1 MIEIIVN
8 GETHTVSVDPDT
20 PLLWVLRDV
29 LGLKGTKFGCGV
41 GICGICM
48 ILIDGESNHACM
60 VPLEKARGRNVT
72 TIEGLAQ
79 EGHPLLS
86 AWLQEEVPQ
95 CGYCQP
101 GQIMAAAG
109 LLNRHPNPGNADL
122 ETAMS
127 KVLCRCGTYQR
138 IRRAI
143 ARAVDLVE
151 ARDQTMLPAP
161 LAPPPDAG
169 VALSPWL
176 RIHGDN
182 TVTMTINFAEMG
194 QGASTALAMLIS
206 EELEADWAQVRMTFA
221 PAAKV
226 YVNPRFGVQVTGGS
240 TAVSS
245 QWEQLRRAGA
255 SARIML
261 IRAAARQWRARV
273 GDCRAEAC
281 TVIHDRSGRRLQYA
295 ALADRASKL
304 PAPKRVTFK
313 PKDQWR
319 LLGQPA
325 ARLDLVD
332 MVQGKTAYGFDIH
345 QPDMLVASVQRSPVL
360 GGRVKSVAADDTLAV
375 PGVRAVHVIDS
386 GVAVLADDA
395 YTAMRGRRVLRVE
408 WSEGLS
414 TLNSTMHYQQLQH
427 AAQQPGKLIHRRG
440 SVKRALAEAHIH
452 VSAGYRTVYLA
463 HATLEP
469 MNCIAHVHGQ
479 QCDVWVGTQNQSAV
493 QKTAAG
499 LTGLPRR
506 MVNVHSLFCGGGFG
520 RRLETDMVTDAV
532 QLAQKVQ
539 QPVQVVWTRQD
550 DLQHDVYRPAN
561 YIALDAALDVDGQ
574 PTAWRLRAAGPSLA
588 LDMISVPYAVLNFR
602 EEHRVIES
610 EVPIGNWRS
619 VGAGQNAFAIESF
632 IDELAYAAGQDP
644 CAYRHRLLR
653 HAPRYQTVLELA
665 AEKAGWGRKPA
676 ANCGHGIAIYRSF
689 GTIVAQVAE
698 VTVLD
703 TKIVVQ
709 RVVCAID
716 CGTTVNPGTVR
727 AQMEGGIAFGLSA
740 ALHEEIN
747 IEAGRVLHA
756 NLEDYPIL
764 TLGEMP
770 AVEVHIVP
778 STETPGGVGE
788 PGVPPIAPAVAN
800 AVYAATGQR
809 LRSLPLRLGQPVSHL
824 I

>member
-1 MIEIIVN
+1 MIEITVN
-8 GETHTVSVDPDT
+8 GEAHTVSADPDT

-41 GICGICM
+41 GVCGICM
-48 ILIDGESNHACM
+48 VLIDGESNHACM
-60 VPLEKARGRNVT
+60 VPLEKARGRKVT

-79 EGHPLLS
+79 RGHPLLNT
-86 AWLQEEVPQ
+86 WLEEQVPQ

-109 LLNRHPNPGNADL
+109 LLNRHPNPSNADL

-127 KVLCRCGTYQR
+127 KVLCRCGAYQR

-143 ARAVDLVE
+143 ARAVDLVA
-151 ARDQTMLPAP
+151 ARDKTPLPAP
-161 LAPPPDAG
+161 LKPPPDAG
-169 VALSPWL
+169 VALNPWL
-176 RIHGDN
+176 RIHADN
-182 TVTMTINFAEMG
+182 TVAVTINFAEMG

-206 EELEADWAQVRMTFA
+206 EELEADWGQVRMIFA

-255 SARIML
+255 SARMML
-261 IRAAARQWRARV
+261 IRAAAQQWRARV
-273 GDCRAEAC
+273 GDCHAEAC
-281 TVIHDRSGRRLQYA
+281 TVVHARSGRRLQYA
-295 ALADRASKL
+295 ALTDRASKL

-313 PKDQWR
+313 PRDQWR
-319 LLGQPA
+319 LLGRPA
-325 ARLDLVD
+325 RRLDLLD
-332 MVQGKTAYGFDIH
+332 MVKGKTAYGFDL
-345 QPDMLVASVQRSPVL
+345 QKPNMVVASVQRSPVL
-360 GGRVKSVAADDTLAV
+360 GGRVTSVVADDTLAV

-395 YTAMRGRRVLRVE
+395 YTAMRGRRALQVE

-414 TLNSTMHYQQLQH
+414 TLDTTTHYQQLQQ
-427 AAQQPGKLIHRRG
+427 ATQQPGKLIRRRG
-440 SVKRALAEAHIH
+440 SVKDALAEAHIR

-493 QKTAAG
+493 QKTAAK

-506 MVNVHSLFCGGGFG
+506 MVNVHSQFCGGGFG

-532 QLAQKVQ
+532 QLAQKVP
-539 QPVQVVWTRQD
+539 QPVQVLWTRQD
-550 DLQHDVYRPAN
+550 DLQHDVYRPAH
-561 YIALDAALDVDGQ
+561 YVALDAALDVDGQ

-588 LDMISVPYAVLNFR
+588 LEMISVPYAVSNFR
-602 EEHRVIES
+602 EEHRVIEN

-632 IDELAYAAGQDP
+632 VDELAYAAGQDP
-644 CAYRHRLLR
+644 FAYRHRLLE
-653 HAPRYQTVLELA
+653 HAPRYRKVLALA
-665 AEKAGWGRKPA
+665 AENAGWGRKPA

-698 VTVLD
+698 VEIVD
-703 TKIVVQ
+703 TQIHVR

-716 CGTTVNPGTVR
+716 CGTTVNPDTVR

-740 ALHEEIN
+740 ALHEEIH
-747 IEAGRVLHA
+747 IEAGRVLHT
-756 NLEDYPIL
+756 NFEDYPIL

-770 AVEVHIVP
+770 TVEVHIVN
-778 STETPGGVGE
+778 SIEAPGGVGE

-809 LRSLPLRLGQPVSHL
+809 LRTLPLRLG
-824 I
+824 

>member
-1 MIEIIVN
+1 MIDITVN
-8 GETHTVSVDPDT
+8 GEVHSVSVDPDT

-48 ILIDGESNHACM
+48 VLIDGESNHACM
-60 VPLEKARGRNVT
+60 VPLEKVRGRKVT

-79 EGHPLLS
+79 LRHPLLS
-86 AWLQEEVPQ
+86 AWLEEQVPQ

-101 GQIMAAAG
+101 GQIIAAAG
-109 LLNRHPNPGNADL
+109 LLNRQPNPGNADL
-122 ETAMS
+122 ESAMS

-143 ARAVDLVE
+143 ARAVDVID
-151 ARDQTMLPAP
+151 ARDETTLPNP
-161 LAPPPDAG
+161 LEPSPDAG
-169 VALSPWL
+169 IALNPWL

-182 TVTMTINFAEMG
+182 TVTVTINFAEMG

-206 EELEADWAQVRMTFA
+206 EELEADLAQVRMIFA

-255 SARIML
+255 SARMML
-261 IRAAARQWRARV
+261 IKAAAQQWRARV

-281 TVIHDRSGRRLQYA
+281 TVIHERSGRRLQYA
-295 ALADRASKL
+295 TLVDLASKL
-304 PAPKRVTFK
+304 PIPKRVTFK
-313 PKDQWR
+313 PRNQWR
-319 LLGQPA
+319 LLGRDA
-325 ARLDLVD
+325 GRLDLLD
-332 MVQGKTAYGFDIH
+332 MVKGQTVYGFDLQ
-345 QPDMLVASVQRSPVL
+345 QPDMIVASVQRSPVL
-360 GGRVKSVAADDTLAV
+360 GGHVNSIVADDTLAV
-375 PGVRAVHVIDS
+375 PGVSAVHVIDS
-386 GVAVLADDA
+386 GVAVLADSA
-395 YTAMRGRRVLRVE
+395 YAAMRGRRVLQVE

-414 TLNSTMHYQQLQH
+414 TLDTATHYQRLQRST
-427 AAQQPGKLIHRRG
+427 QQPGKLIRRRG
-440 SVKRALAEAHIH
+440 SVKRALAAAHSH
-452 VSAGYRTVYLA
+452 VSAGYRTVYVA

-493 QKTAAG
+493 QKTAAE

-506 MVNVHSLFCGGGFG
+506 LVNVHSLFCGGGFG

-532 QLAQKVQ
+532 QLAQKVP
-539 QPVQVVWTRQD
+539 QPVQVIWTRQD
-550 DLQHDVYRPAN
+550 DLQHDVYRPAHFV
-561 YIALDAALDVDGQ
+561 ALDAALDVDGQ

-588 LDMISVPYAVLNFR
+588 LDMISVPYAVPNFR
-602 EEHRVIES
+602 EEHRIIDN
-610 EVPIGNWRS
+610 EVPTGNWRS

-632 IDELAYAAGQDP
+632 IDELAHAAGQDP
-644 CAYRHRLLR
+644 FAYRYRLLA
-653 HAPRYQTVLELA
+653 HAPRYRTVLAVA
-665 AEKAGWGRKPA
+665 AENAGWRRKPA
-676 ANCGHGIAIYRSF
+676 ANCGRGLAIYRSF

-698 VTVLD
+698 VE
-703 TKIVVQ
+703 IVDSQIHVQ

-716 CGTTVNPGTVR
+716 CGTTVNPDTVR

-747 IEAGRVLHA
+747 IAAGRVMHA

-764 TLGEMP
+764 TLAEMP
-770 AVEVHIVP
+770 VVEVHIVN
-778 STETPGGVGE
+778 STEAPGGVGE

-809 LRSLPLRLGQPVSHL
+809 LRTLPLRLD
-824 I
+824 